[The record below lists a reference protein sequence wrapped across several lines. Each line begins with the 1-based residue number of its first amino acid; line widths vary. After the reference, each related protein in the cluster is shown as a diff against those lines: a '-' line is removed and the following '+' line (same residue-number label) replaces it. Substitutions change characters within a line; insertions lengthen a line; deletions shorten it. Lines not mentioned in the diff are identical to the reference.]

1 MKRPGGVSLVLLGGA
16 VALGGAGLLLGPAWA
31 VAGVVAGPFIALMAA
46 SVVQVFTTPDP
57 ADLQRTGRHRE
68 ALSMIGDQMPAWRL
82 LARIWPGQFREPLA
96 LVLMDKSM
104 ALLAAH
110 RDGEAL
116 AAAEQAVAIYRSLAA
131 ARPGKPAPDLAGAL
145 NNLSYPLR
153 AAGRRDDALAA
164 AEEAVRMYR
173 ALAAARPGK
182 YRYDLARSL
191 GTEAEVLSLA
201 GEYGK
206 ALAAASE
213 AAGIY
218 QDMRAGDRA
227 APDAAEVLFLHG
239 QLLCGLSRHREA
251 ARPLARA
258 WRLAARQD
266 QQEPRFDRAVLETAY
281 RAAPA
286 RFLDTW
292 RAETGVGPP
301 RWLAGDGTGPPL
313 TARRS

>member
-1 MKRPGGVSLVLLGGA
+1 MQPLKRPGGAWLVLLGGA

-46 SVVQVFTTPDP
+46 SVLQVFTTPDP
-57 ADLQRTGRHRE
+57 ADLVWRGRHRE
-68 ALSMIGDQMPAWRL
+68 ALSMIGDQTPTWRL

-116 AAAEQAVAIYRSLAA
+116 AAAEQGVAIYRSLAT
-131 ARPGKPAPDLAGAL
+131 ARPGKPAPGLAGAL

-153 AAGRRDDALAA
+153 AAGRRDEALAA
-164 AEEAVRMYR
+164 AEEAVGIYR
-173 ALAAARPGK
+173 ALAAGRPGK
-182 YRYDLARSL
+182 YRHDLARSL

-206 ALAAASE
+206 ALASTGE
-213 AAGIY
+213 AVRMY
-218 QDMRAGDRA
+218 QGVRARDRA
-227 APDAAEVLFLHG
+227 ASDAAEVLFLHG
-239 QLLCGLSRHREA
+239 ELLCGLSRHREA

-281 RAAPA
+281 RADPA

-292 RAETGVGPP
+292 RAETGAGPP
-301 RWLAGDGTGPPL
+301 SWLTGDSTGPP
-313 TARRS
+313 